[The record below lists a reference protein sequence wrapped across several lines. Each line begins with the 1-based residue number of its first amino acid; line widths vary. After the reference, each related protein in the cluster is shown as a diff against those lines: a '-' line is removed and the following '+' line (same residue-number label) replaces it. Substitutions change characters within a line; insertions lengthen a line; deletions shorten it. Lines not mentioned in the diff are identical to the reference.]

1 MKGKAFCNFLFQHGR
16 SGAETEHHPRSG
28 GRQSRPKRPCQRR
41 RRWGGSSP
49 HRRPRRRSN
58 ARKGG
63 RAETGKRRTNA
74 CKGGRAER
82 WSGGRTS
89 KARAVGAT
97 KRRTNERLQRRS
109 VGRSVKQ
116 TNTSRSE
123 CGEFIHNVDYIT
135 RVKPAL
141 PLEYN

>member
-1 MKGKAFCNFLFQHGR
+1 MKGKAFCNFLFRHGR

-28 GRQSRPKRPCQRR
+28 AEQSGAKRPCQRR

-109 VGRSVKQ
+109 VGRSFCKKVLP
-116 TNTSRSE
+116 RSQRRR
-123 CGEFIHNVDYIT
+123 GLYIT
-135 RVKPAL
+135 QVMGHFP
-141 PLEYN
+141 